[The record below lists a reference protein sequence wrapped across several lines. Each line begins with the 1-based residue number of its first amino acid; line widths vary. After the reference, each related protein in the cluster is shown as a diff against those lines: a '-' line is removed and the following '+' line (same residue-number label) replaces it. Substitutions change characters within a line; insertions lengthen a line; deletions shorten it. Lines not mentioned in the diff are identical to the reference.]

1 MIRIVFLGASINW
14 VPRLLT
20 DLLVVFPE
28 ALDVR
33 FVDID
38 PVPAEDCR
46 VWGEEANRVFGRRD
60 RYAGTL
66 DRRAALRGA
75 DAVLITLST
84 GGFAAMANDLAIP
97 EVDGILSTVGDT
109 CGPAGWSRS
118 LRNIPVFEELARDF
132 DELCPKAMIANYTN
146 PMGTLTAVLQ
156 RGCGNPV
163 VGLCHAYFETR
174 DVLRD
179 VLGLTEAHRPQVAI
193 AGVNH
198 FTWVTEFTVDGRPGY
213 PMLEERLGGR
223 SLAAL
228 LPEET
233 RDEMGFSSG
242 HRLCAELF
250 DRFRRMPYPAD
261 RHTLEFVPWGVS
273 GFPEMRDVLYEAR
286 LPYELLVRYG
296 VRRTAIFHR
305 EEYRRMSRVHFD
317 AIRDLP
323 AGTPPERSRET
334 GSDMVRAYLMDQ
346 PLTDAVNALNVGQVE
361 DLPRGACVETLGT
374 VDAKGVRPLPTTP
387 LPPAVVELVHPHALS
402 QLWLVDGMLE
412 RRPEAAL
419 NALMTDPQC
428 RSLPPD
434 QVLGLYDRLVEANLP
449 YAPIGFLQRTGASR

>member
-28 ALDVR
+28 VLDVL

-38 PVPAEDCR
+38 PVPAESCR
-46 VWGEEANRVFGRRD
+46 AWGEEANRVFGRHD
-60 RYAGTL
+60 RYTGTL
-66 DRRAALRGA
+66 DRRAALDGA

-84 GGFAAMANDLAIP
+84 GGFPAMANDLAIP
-97 EVDGILSTVGDT
+97 EEDGILATVGDT
-109 CGPAGWSRS
+109 CGPSGWSRS
-118 LRNIPVFEELARDF
+118 LRNIPVFEQFASDF
-132 DELCPKAMIANYTN
+132 TELCPRAFIVNYSN
-146 PMGTLTAVLQ
+146 PMGTLTAILQ
-156 RGCGNPV
+156 RNCANPV

-179 VLGLTEAHRPQVAI
+179 AFGLTEARRPQVAI

-198 FTWVTEFTVDGRPGY
+198 FTWVTEFTIDGKPGY
-213 PMLEERLGGR
+213 PMLEERLGGD

-261 RHTLEFVPWGVS
+261 RHTLEFVPWGIS

-286 LPYELLVRYG
+286 FPYEELVRYG

-305 EEYRRMSRVHFD
+305 EEYRKLSRIRFD

-323 AGTPPERSRET
+323 TGTAPERSRET
-334 GSDMVRAYLMDQ
+334 GADMIRAYLMDL
-346 PLTDAVNALNVGQVE
+346 PLTDAVNALNAGQVE
-361 DLPRGACVETLGT
+361 ELPRGACVETLGT
-374 VDAKGVRPLPTTP
+374 VDAKGIHPLPTLA
-387 LPPAVVELVHPHALS
+387 LPPAVVELVHPHALT
-402 QLWLVDGMLE
+402 QLWIVDGMME
-412 RRPEAAL
+412 RRPETVMQAL
-419 NALMTDPQC
+419 LNDPQC
-428 RSLPPD
+428 RALPPER
-434 QVLGLYDRLVEANLP
+434 VEGLYDRLVEANLP
-449 YAPIGFLQRTGASR
+449 YAPLGFLRRKGTSR